1 MTKNQLAEREPMCS
15 KLDENK
21 VTTDKLNKAG
31 DEEKKKKNY
40 RRTEGIQNAKKV
52 SKNIKK
58 KLVEVPQALEEVKGR
73 KRKHKRKLQM

>member
-1 MTKNQLAEREPMCS
+1 MRR
-15 KLDENK
+15 
-21 VTTDKLNKAG
+21 
-31 DEEKKKKNY
+31 KKNKLQ
-40 RRTEGIQNAKKV
+40 EDAKKV